1 MDVMKETAV
10 ELRSQAAENK
20 RMMVELTTSVSENRK
35 NIVNLEIRTN
45 LLQEELEALRSKIS
59 EVNELRQLVKV
70 SPSSPAFS
78 LTVASSGPERNDR

>member
-10 ELRSQAAENK
+10 ELRNQAAENK

-35 NIVNLEIRTN
+35 NIVNLDIRTN
-45 LLQEELEALRSKIS
+45 LLQDELEALRSKIS

-70 SPSSPAFS
+70 RPPPTPPSCP
-78 LTVASSGPERNDR
+78 

>member
-1 MDVMKETAV
+1 MKETAV
-10 ELRSQAAENK
+10 ELRNQAAENK

-35 NIVNLEIRTN
+35 NIVNLDIRTN

-70 SPSSPAFS
+70 SQSH
-78 LTVASSGPERNDR
+78 